1 MRQGHTGSGRPR
13 RAQRVRLYSADVHA
27 TRSAK
32 AARRGPA
39 MSAVSYRYEALLVP
53 ATLAGDEIRQAL
65 EAGFVQ
71 RLRFQAASAGQAQL
85 RDRKSVV

>member
-1 MRQGHTGSGRPR
+1 
-13 RAQRVRLYSADVHA
+13 
-27 TRSAK
+27 
-32 AARRGPA
+32 

-71 RLRFQAASAGQAQL
+71 RLRFQAASASQAQRYAAHL
-85 RDRKSVV
+85 APEGWQVAELARLAD